1 MVAPFYRTPAG
12 PLIANDQ
19 ALPPA
24 SNRQTSID
32 PNGLAARLHKHE
44 QFISKLVDDHH
55 DLIVYLPPMYE
66 ADGDRRFPSLYMQ
79 DGQNLF
85 DPETSFIKGNYWRL
99 GETADAL
106 IKDGAIE
113 PLIIVGIYNSGVKR
127 IDEYTPVEDKR
138 LGGGQADAY
147 GRMLVEELKPFIE
160 GQYRT
165 LPGAENCGMG
175 GSSLGGLVTLYLGL
189 QYPDGVFQAG
199 GDVSLGVV
207 AQPDDPQ
214 DSRSAGEEARVTYLA
229 GYRHQ
234 RIDSGGTGCAV
245 AARWADQKRMAAGR
259 GPGLLRSGGWGA
271 HGIRVGSA
279 RRSDVAV
286 LVSGAATKR
295 LRAGRVSRLL
305 HPDVGR
311 SIFHFLGAKHAESIR
326 TPDRIAGGRDHD
338 DAALSPF

>member
-19 ALPPA
+19 ALPSA
-24 SNRQTSID
+24 SNRQTSVD

-55 DLIVYLPPMYE
+55 DLIVYLPPTYE
-66 ADGDRRFPSLYMQ
+66 ADGERRFPLLYMQ

-160 GQYRT
+160 TQYRT
-165 LPGAENCGMG
+165 QPGAENCGMG

-189 QYPDGVFQAG
+189 QYPEVFSKLAVMSPSVWWRSRTILRTVG
-199 GDVSLGVV
+199 ALEKKPELRIWLDIGTKESTRAVPDV
-207 AQPDDPQ
+207 
-214 DSRSAGEEARVTYLA
+214 R
-229 GYRHQ
+229 
-234 RIDSGGTGCAV
+234 
-245 AARWADQKRMAAGR
+245 
-259 GPGLLRSGGWGA
+259 LLRDGLIKKGWQLGEDLAYFEAEGGE
-271 HGIRVGSA
+271 HTESA
-279 RRSDVAV
+279 WA
-286 LVSGAATKR
+286 
-295 LRAGRVSRLL
+295 LRAGPMLRFLFPAR
-305 HPDVGR
+305 PPR
-311 SIFHFLGAKHAESIR
+311 SV
-326 TPDRIAGGRDHD
+326 
-338 DAALSPF
+338 

>member
-19 ALPPA
+19 ALPSA
-24 SNRQTSID
+24 SNRQTSVD
-32 PNGLAARLHKHE
+32 PNGLAARLHKRE

-55 DLIVYLPPMYE
+55 DLIVYLPPMYK
-66 ADGDRRFPSLYMQ
+66 ADGDRRFPLLYMQ

-138 LGGGQADAY
+138 FGGGQADAY

-165 LPGAENCGMG
+165 QPGAENCGMG

-189 QYPDGVFQAG
+189 QYPEVFSRLAVMSPSVWWRSRTILRTVG
-199 GDVSLGVV
+199 ALEKKPELRIWLDIGTKESTRAV
-207 AQPDDPQ
+207 PD
-214 DSRSAGEEARVTYLA
+214 AR
-229 GYRHQ
+229 
-234 RIDSGGTGCAV
+234 
-245 AARWADQKRMAAGR
+245 
-259 GPGLLRSGGWGA
+259 LLRDGLIKKGWQLGEDLAYFEAEGGE
-271 HGIRVGSA
+271 HTESA
-279 RRSDVAV
+279 WA
-286 LVSGAATKR
+286 
-295 LRAGRVSRLL
+295 LRAGPMLRFLFPAR
-305 HPDVGR
+305 PR
-311 SIFHFLGAKHAESIR
+311 SV
-326 TPDRIAGGRDHD
+326 
-338 DAALSPF
+338 

>member
-12 PLIANDQ
+12 PLIANNR
-19 ALPPA
+19 ALPSA
-24 SNRQTSID
+24 SNSQPAID

-66 ADGDRRFPSLYMQ
+66 ADGDRRFPLLYMQ

-99 GETADAL
+99 GEIADAL
-106 IKDGAIE
+106 INEGAIE
-113 PLIIVGIYNSGVKR
+113 PLIIAGIHNSGIKR

-189 QYPDGVFQAG
+189 RYPAVFSRLA
-199 GDVSLGVV
+199 VMSPSVWWR
-207 AQPDDPQ
+207 
-214 DSRSAGEEARVTYLA
+214 SRSILRTVGALEKKPELRIWLDIGTKESTRAVPDAR
-229 GYRHQ
+229 
-234 RIDSGGTGCAV
+234 
-245 AARWADQKRMAAGR
+245 
-259 GPGLLRSGGWGA
+259 LLRDGLIKKGWQLGADLAYFEAEGGE
-271 HGIRVGSA
+271 HTESA
-279 RRSDVAV
+279 WAQ
-286 LVSGAATKR
+286 
-295 LRAGRVSRLL
+295 RAGPMLRFLFPAR
-305 HPDVGR
+305 PR
-311 SIFHFLGAKHAESIR
+311 SA
-326 TPDRIAGGRDHD
+326 
-338 DAALSPF
+338 

>member
-19 ALPPA
+19 ALPSA
-24 SNRQTSID
+24 SNRQTSVD
-32 PNGLAARLHKHE
+32 PNGLAARLHKRE

-55 DLIVYLPPMYE
+55 DLIVYLPPMYK
-66 ADGDRRFPSLYMQ
+66 ADGDRRFPLLYMQ

-165 LPGAENCGMG
+165 QPGAENCGMG

-189 QYPDGVFQAG
+189 QYPEVFSRLAVMSPSVWWRSRTILRTVG
-199 GDVSLGVV
+199 ALEKKPELRIWLDIGTKESTRAV
-207 AQPDDPQ
+207 PD
-214 DSRSAGEEARVTYLA
+214 AR
-229 GYRHQ
+229 
-234 RIDSGGTGCAV
+234 
-245 AARWADQKRMAAGR
+245 
-259 GPGLLRSGGWGA
+259 LLRDGLIKKGWQLGEDLAYFEAEGGE
-271 HGIRVGSA
+271 HTESA
-279 RRSDVAV
+279 WA
-286 LVSGAATKR
+286 
-295 LRAGRVSRLL
+295 LRAGPMLRFLFPAR
-305 HPDVGR
+305 PPR
-311 SIFHFLGAKHAESIR
+311 SV
-326 TPDRIAGGRDHD
+326 
-338 DAALSPF
+338 